1 MMRLD
6 KYLAHAGYGTRSEVK
21 KIISKG
27 LVEVNG
33 VVIKKDDQK
42 IDEEQ
47 DEIIVA
53 GEVSNFSKHVYL
65 MLHKPA
71 GVISS
76 NYDPV
81 HKTTKDLIQGYDHYQ
96 TFPVGRLDL
105 DTEGLLVITNDGLLA
120 HQLLSPRYHVD
131 KTYYVVFSGDYKAIY
146 TPLFET
152 GVTLEDGYVCMPSR
166 IELLTDQSA
175 LLTIKEGKYH
185 QVKRMFKV
193 LDMEVTYLKRV
204 SFGPIQLDEHLPKG
218 AFRPL
223 TETEIEALK
232 KVVS

>member
-21 KIISKG
+21 KIIQKG

-42 IDEEQ
+42 INEIED
-47 DEIIVA
+47 DIIVA
-53 GEVSNFSKHVYL
+53 GELSSYTKHVYL

-81 HKTTKDLIQGYDHYQ
+81 HKTTKDLIKGYEHYP

-105 DTEGLLVITNDGLLA
+105 DTEGLLIITNDGLLA

-131 KTYYVVFSGDYKAIY
+131 KTYYVEFSGDYKQIY
-146 TPLFET
+146 TQLFET
-152 GVTLEDGYVCMPSR
+152 GVTLEDGYLCMPSQ
-166 IELLTDQSA
+166 IELLSSNQA

-185 QVKRMFKV
+185 QVKRMFMV
-193 LDMEVTYLKRV
+193 LGMTVTYLKRV
-204 SFGPIQLDEHLPKG
+204 SFGPIKLDETLPKG
-218 AFRPL
+218 SFRPL
-223 TETEIEALK
+223 TEAEIEALK

>member
-6 KYLAHAGYGTRSEVK
+6 KYLAHAGFGTRSEVK

-33 VVIKKDDQK
+33 VVIQKDDQK
-42 IDEEQ
+42 IDEKN

-53 GEVSNFSKHVYL
+53 GEVSTYTKHVYL

-81 HKTTKDLIQGYDHYQ
+81 HKTTKDLIHGYDHVQ

-105 DTEGLLVITNDGLLA
+105 DTEGLLIITNDGLLA

-131 KTYYVVFSGDYKAIY
+131 KTYYVEFSGEYKAIY
-146 TPLFET
+146 TQLFET
-152 GVTLEDGYVCMPSR
+152 GVTLEDGYLCMPSK
-166 IELLTDQSA
+166 IELLSDNSA

-185 QVKRMFKV
+185 QVKRMFMV
-193 LDMEVTYLKRV
+193 LDMTVTYLKRV
-204 SFGPIQLDEHLPKG
+204 SFGPIKLDENLKKG
-218 AFRPL
+218 TFRTL
-223 TETEIEALK
+223 TEDEITALK

>member
-1 MMRLD
+1 MRLD
-6 KYLAHAGYGTRSEVK
+6 KYLAHSGYGTRSEVK
-21 KIISKG
+21 KIIAKG

-33 VVIKKDDQK
+33 MVIKKDDQK
-42 IDEEQ
+42 IDEVN

-53 GEVSNFSKHVYL
+53 GEVSSYAKHVYL

-76 NYDPV
+76 NYDTM
-81 HKTTKDLIQGYDHYQ
+81 HKTTKDLIKGYDHIQ

-105 DTEGLLVITNDGLLA
+105 DTEGLLIITNDGLLA

-131 KTYYVVFSGDYKAIY
+131 KTYYVEFTGDYQHIY

-152 GVTLEDGYVCMPSR
+152 GITLEDGYLCMPSK
-166 IELLTDQSA
+166 IELLGDQKA

-185 QVKRMFKV
+185 QVKRMF
-193 LDMEVTYLKRV
+193 LSLGMTVTYLKRV
-204 SFGPIQLDEHLPKG
+204 SFGPLLLDENLPKG

-223 TETEIEALK
+223 SEAELEALK

>member
-21 KIISKG
+21 KIIQKG

-33 VVIKKDDQK
+33 LVIKKDDQK
-42 IDEEQ
+42 IDEVN

-53 GEVSNFSKHVYL
+53 GEVSNYIKHVYL

-76 NYDPV
+76 NFDTT
-81 HKTTKDLIQGYDHYQ
+81 HKTTKDLIIGYEHYK

-105 DTEGLLVITNDGLLA
+105 DTEGLLIITNDGLLA

-131 KTYYVVFSGDYKAIY
+131 KTYYVEFTGDYKSIY
-146 TPLFET
+146 TSLFET
-152 GVTLEDGYVCMPSR
+152 GITLEDGYLCMPSR
-166 IELLTDQSA
+166 IELLNSQQA

-185 QVKRMFKV
+185 QVKRMFIA

-204 SFGPIQLDEHLPKG
+204 SFGPIQLDDTLKKG
-218 AFRPL
+218 TFRPL
-223 TETEIEALK
+223 SESEVEALR

>member
-1 MMRLD
+1 MRLD

-21 KIISKG
+21 KIIQKG

-42 IDEEQ
+42 IDEEN
-47 DEIIVA
+47 DEIIVS
-53 GEVSNFSKHVYL
+53 GEKSTYIKHIYL

-76 NYDPV
+76 NYDPS
-81 HKTTKDLIQGYDHYQ
+81 HKTTKDLIKGYEHYP

-105 DTEGLLVITNDGLLA
+105 DTEGLLIITNDGLLA

-131 KTYYVVFSGDYKAIY
+131 KTYYVEFSGEYQSIY
-146 TPLFET
+146 TSLFET
-152 GVTLEDGYVCMPSR
+152 GVTLEDGYLCMPSR
-166 IELLTDQSA
+166 IELLEPQKA

-185 QVKRMFKV
+185 QVKRMFMV
-193 LDMEVTYLKRV
+193 LGMTVTYLKRV
-204 SFGPIQLDEHLPKG
+204 SFGPIALDESLLKG
-218 AFRPL
+218 QFRPL
-223 TETEIEALK
+223 TEVEVEALK
-232 KVVS
+232 KVVL

>member
-1 MMRLD
+1 MRLD

-21 KIISKG
+21 RIISKG

-42 IDEEQ
+42 IDEET

-53 GEVSNFSKHVYL
+53 GEVSSYTKHVYL

-81 HKTTKDLIQGYDHYQ
+81 HKTTKDLIKGYEHYQ

-105 DTEGLLVITNDGLLA
+105 DTEGLLIITNDGLLA

-131 KTYYVVFSGDYKAIY
+131 KTYYVEFTGQYQSIY
-146 TPLFET
+146 TALFET
-152 GVTLEDGYVCMPSR
+152 GVTLEDGYLCMPSR
-166 IELLTDQSA
+166 IELLGPNQA
-175 LLTIKEGKYH
+175 KLTIKEGKYH
-185 QVKRMFKV
+185 QVKRMFMV
-193 LDMEVTYLKRV
+193 LGMEVTYLKRI
-204 SFGPIQLDEHLPKG
+204 SFGPLSLDENLKKG
-218 AFRPL
+218 TFRTL
-223 TETEIEALK
+223 SETEIEALK

>member
-1 MMRLD
+1 MRLD

-33 VVIKKDDQK
+33 VVIQKDDQK
-42 IDEEQ
+42 INEEL

-53 GEVSNFSKHVYL
+53 GEVSNYTKHVYL
-65 MLHKPA
+65 MLHKPS

-76 NYDPV
+76 NYDPN
-81 HKTTKDLIQGYDHYQ
+81 HKTTKDLIKGYEHYQ

-105 DTEGLLVITNDGLLA
+105 DTEGLLIITNDGLLA

-131 KTYYVVFSGDYKAIY
+131 KTYYVEFSGEYKSIY

-152 GVTLEDGYVCMPSR
+152 GITLEDGYLCMPSK
-166 IELLTDQSA
+166 IELLDSNKA

-185 QVKRMFKV
+185 QVKRMFMV
-193 LDMEVTYLKRV
+193 LDMTVTYLKRV
-204 SFGPIQLDEHLPKG
+204 SFGPLSLDENLKKG
-218 AFRPL
+218 TFRSL
-223 TETEIEALK
+223 SEIEIEALK

>member
-1 MMRLD
+1 MRLD

-21 KIISKG
+21 KIIQKG

-42 IDEEQ
+42 IDEEN
-47 DEIIVA
+47 DEIIVS
-53 GEVSNFSKHVYL
+53 GEKSTYIKHIYL

-76 NYDPV
+76 NYDPS
-81 HKTTKDLIQGYDHYQ
+81 HKTTKDLIKGYEHYP

-105 DTEGLLVITNDGLLA
+105 DTEGLLIITNDGLLA

-131 KTYYVVFSGDYKAIY
+131 KTYYVEFSGEYQSIY
-146 TPLFET
+146 TSLFET
-152 GVTLEDGYVCMPSR
+152 GVTLEDGYLCMPSK
-166 IELLTDQSA
+166 IELLEPQKA

-185 QVKRMFKV
+185 QVKRMFMV
-193 LDMEVTYLKRV
+193 LGMTVTYLKRV
-204 SFGPIQLDEHLPKG
+204 SFGPIALDESLLKG
-218 AFRPL
+218 QFRPL
-223 TETEIEALK
+223 TEVEVEALK
-232 KVVS
+232 KVVL